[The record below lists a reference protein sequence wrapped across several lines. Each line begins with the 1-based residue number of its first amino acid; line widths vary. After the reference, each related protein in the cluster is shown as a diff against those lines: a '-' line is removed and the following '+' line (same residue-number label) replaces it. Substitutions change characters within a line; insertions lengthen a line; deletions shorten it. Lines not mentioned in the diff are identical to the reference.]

1 MASCYPKGSQIEI
14 NSNQILSSPCANGL
28 VFNNTYNFT
37 VNITR
42 IEKVKK
48 NFFILKKNINSSI
61 FNLKEPNIYIQRQI
75 KRVKLC

>member
-48 NFFILKKNINSSI
+48 KLFYFKKEYK
-61 FNLKEPNIYIQRQI
+61 LIYF
-75 KRVKLC
+75 